1 MTEQSTLSSSR
12 RRRSAAWLMLASAA
26 AGLTSPGAFAQ
37 TSGTD
42 DLEARDADVEAAPSA
57 EERGVGAPAKSDE
70 AAAAMSAAAAGRAA
84 APVTASNGDGSANA
98 APVDPAKPFYG
109 PPAPK
114 AKGRDLAQVVWSD
127 APAEVP
133 DALDRAISI
142 VTRNYPSAKSARAA
156 LIAAASDVKAAK
168 WLRFPR
174 LTADIAY
181 LEADQAPQ
189 PQIAVQV
196 PIWSGGRIGAEIRRA
211 KAEENASSAGYVE
224 TVQTLALTTA
234 QTYFE
239 IVRLAQ
245 REQLLEDSVSE
256 HRRLIGTMER
266 RVEQEVSPL
275 ADLEL
280 ARSRTAQVEQE
291 YTVTRAQRLTALR
304 TLAELIADPTY
315 DLGPMPLYD
324 PVELASPATLEDQA
338 AAFDPRLRRLAAQVD
353 VARATVDATKASLL
367 PQFDAQYSYDDIF
380 KSRVGVVARAQ
391 TNGGLS
397 QISEI
402 GSARLRVQA
411 ALEDQ
416 RVAEQQLRRV
426 VATDV
431 IEYEAARRRATIST
445 TASATA
451 ARVSESYVRQFIAG
465 RRSWLDV
472 MNALREAVNAQIGK
486 TDSEVTAMSAAVRL
500 LLRSGRWHPVFVD
513 PAAQAAE

>member
-1 MTEQSTLSSSR
+1 MIEQSTLFAWR
-12 RRRSAAWLMLASAA
+12 RRRTATAALMLASAA
-26 AGLTSPGAFAQ
+26 ACLTSSPLLAQGVTAEDAEAQDPGLKAAARA
-37 TSGTD
+37 
-42 DLEARDADVEAAPSA
+42 EAPARE
-57 EERGVGAPAKSDE
+57 APAKPSE
-70 AAAAMSAAAAGRAA
+70 AAAAMSAAAAGRTS
-84 APVTASNGDGSANA
+84 APATVPNSKTATVESA
-98 APVDPAKPFYG
+98 AKPFYG

-114 AKGRDLAQVVWSD
+114 AEGRKLSQVVWSE
-127 APAEVP
+127 APEEVP
-133 DALDRAISI
+133 EALDRAITI

-181 LEADQAPQ
+181 LEADEAPQ
-189 PQIAVQV
+189 PQVSVQV

-211 KAEENASSAGYVE
+211 KAEENVSSAGYVE

-245 REQLLEDSVSE
+245 REQLLEESVSE

-304 TLAELIADPTY
+304 TLAELIADPSY
-315 DLGPMPLYD
+315 DLGPMPPYD
-324 PVELASPATLEDQA
+324 PVDLDSPATLEDQA
-338 AAFDPRLRRLAAQVD
+338 ATFDPRLRRLAAQVD
-353 VARATVDATKASLL
+353 VARANVDSTKASLL

-380 KSRVGVVARAQ
+380 KSRVGIVARAQ

-431 IEYEAARRRATIST
+431 IEYEAARKRASIST
-445 TASATA
+445 TASDTA
-451 ARVSESYVRQFIAG
+451 SRVSESYVRQFIAG

-486 TDSEVTAMSAAVRL
+486 TDAETSAMAAAVRL

-513 PAAQAAE
+513 PAPQAAE

>member
-1 MTEQSTLSSSR
+1 MTELSTLASSR
-12 RRRSAAWLMLASAA
+12 TRRSRAAWFLLATVTSCLPAGQALAQDVPTSARSETPA
-26 AGLTSPGAFAQ
+26 AQVDVTQ
-37 TSGTD
+37 T
-42 DLEARDADVEAAPSA
+42 PPP
-57 EERGVGAPAKSDE
+57 GAPARPAE

-84 APVTASNGDGSANA
+84 EPVPATAAVASARA
-98 APVDPAKPFYG
+98 ADNPAKALYG

-114 AKGRDLAQVVWSD
+114 AEGRQLAEAVWSE
-127 APAEVP
+127 APEEVP

-156 LIAAASDVKAAK
+156 LIAAASDVRAAN

-174 LTADIAY
+174 LTAGLEY
-181 LEADQAPQ
+181 LEADRAPQ
-189 PQIAVQV
+189 PQVSVEV

-211 KAEENASSAGYVE
+211 KAEEDASSAGYVE
-224 TVQTLALTTA
+224 TLQTLALTTS

-245 REQLLEDSVSE
+245 REQLLQESLNE

-304 TLAELIADPTY
+304 TLAELIADPEY
-315 DLGPMPLYD
+315 DLGPMPPYD
-324 PVELASPATLEDQA
+324 PVELESPAILEDQA
-338 AAFDPRLRRLAAQVD
+338 ATYDPRLRRLGAEVD
-353 VARATVDATKASLL
+353 VARSTVDATKASLL
-367 PQFDAQYSYDDIF
+367 PQFDAQYSYNDIF
-380 KSRVGVVARAQ
+380 GSRVGIVARAQ

-431 IEYEAARRRATIST
+431 IEYEAARRRAAIST
-445 TASATA
+445 TASDTA
-451 ARVSESYVRQFIAG
+451 SRVSESYVRQFIAG

-486 TDSEVTAMSAAVRL
+486 TDAEVTAMAASVRL

-513 PAAQAAE
+513 PAPQAAE